1 MFKLLIP
8 RGVVPPGIASSNG
21 GHWGIVMGEGKKKR
35 SNPANPKPVV
45 SS

>member
-21 GHWGIVMGEGKKKR
+21 AHEGIIMGEGNKKR
-35 SNPANPKPVV
+35 NNSANPKPVV